1 MKSFED
7 HSCGYY
13 AQVQGQLA
21 LTGLRWCYFCIYLS
35 DSNEMC
41 VDRIYFDSN
50 YCTNILLP
58 KLSQFYMH
66 HALQF
71 LVGRAMRVNSC
82 TNSRAE
88 VILVNSFS
96 SSH

>member
-1 MKSFED
+1 MD
-7 HSCGYY
+7 Y

-21 LTGLRWCYFCIYLS
+21 LTGLKWCDFCIYLS

-50 YCTNILLP
+50 YWKNSLLP

-71 LVGRAMRVNSC
+71 LVGRAKRVNSC
-82 TNSRAE
+82 TNSRPE
-88 VILVNSFS
+88 VVVVNSFS
-96 SSH
+96 SSN